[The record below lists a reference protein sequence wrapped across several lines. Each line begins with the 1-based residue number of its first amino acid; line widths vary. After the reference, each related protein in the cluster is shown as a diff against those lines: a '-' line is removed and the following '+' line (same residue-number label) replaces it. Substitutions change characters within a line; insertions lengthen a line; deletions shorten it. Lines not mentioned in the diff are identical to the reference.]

1 MRRWLGIFIGLSGL
15 IWVGWCEAAHVL
27 VPNQVTSDQLGRYLT
42 KGEFTRDEMFHAIVG
57 TGQTIKARLRSP
69 LPGVSAMIVGMI
81 LMGHP
86 RQRTRND
93 A

>member
-15 IWVGWCEAAHVL
+15 IWVGWSEVGHDL
-27 VPNQVTSDQLGRYLT
+27 SLNQVTSDQLGRYMT
-42 KGEFTRDEMFHAIVG
+42 KDDFTRDEMFHAIVG
-57 TGQTIKARLRSP
+57 TGQKISARRLSP
-69 LPGVSAMIVGMI
+69 LPGMSAIILGMI

-86 RQRTRND
+86 RQRPRSD